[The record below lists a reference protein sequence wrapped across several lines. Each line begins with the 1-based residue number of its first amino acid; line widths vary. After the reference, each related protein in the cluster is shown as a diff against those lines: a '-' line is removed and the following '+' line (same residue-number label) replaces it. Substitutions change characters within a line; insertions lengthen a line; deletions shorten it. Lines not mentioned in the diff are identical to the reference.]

1 MLLLRAGMLQ
11 KTRLESPLDSLVVV
25 NPPFRD
31 FRSNET
37 KKQTTRSFP
46 LSFTISLNIGL
57 LLTFSLSSAV
67 LRRAEIFLQIASHR
81 RRSTF
86 ICTRYDFV

>member
-46 LSFTISLNIGL
+46 LSFTISHGL